1 MQFKEI
7 PLTPV
12 NKTFGEIMSN
22 DKSYIVPNFQRDYS
36 WEIEQITELW
46 QDIERMRSEKIQHFM
61 GYLVLQSQDSKKF
74 EIVDGQ
80 QRITTITL
88 IIIAVLARLK
98 KIIASGHETKKNEVR
113 REEIHKRYL
122 GVLNLT
128 TLRTAPKL
136 ILNRTNS
143 KHFKAII
150 SYPYGIPTKRGITAT
165 SNRKI
170 NKAFEFFENVIKGYT
185 SEALAQLVESIGAGL
200 LFTTIAVGDDLDA
213 YLVFETLNAR
223 GLHLAIPDLLKNYLL
238 SILSSDKEKITDADI
253 EEFEQIWA
261 GILDQLGEANFT
273 SFLRSYEGM
282 STRLRPTKELYRVLR
297 NKLSRDK
304 QDKVVPYVCHL
315 ENYATIY
322 AALQD
327 PGDGFWSE
335 HSPVYK
341 QCIEDL
347 RTLDVFN
354 IKTPL
359 SLMMASYTNFT
370 PTQFVKIVKWLAV
383 ISIRY
388 NIIGERMPNLQEKI
402 YNDISMYITSNKP
415 QGIQGVKSRLLDK
428 VYPRDEKFVA
438 DFSLKTMPSRQSNTK
453 AKYLLLQIEKYLSG
467 GDELPVNLTVEHIL
481 PAKPN
486 DAWREYFGLE
496 NYNEAIGRLGNMTLL
511 SRSKNMAQES
521 FAEKKETLRKSPCKI
536 NNKIAAYDAWD
547 IDTLNKH
554 QKWLAA
560 QAKAVWQIR

>member
-22 DKSYIVPNFQRDYS
+22 DKSYKVPNFQRDYS

-74 EIVDGQ
+74 EVVDGQ

-98 KIIASGHETKKNEVR
+98 EIINGGHETEDNTERQK
-113 REEIHKRYL
+113 EIHKRYL
-122 GVLNLT
+122 GVLNLA
-128 TLRTAPKL
+128 TLSTAPKL
-136 ILNRTNS
+136 ILNRIN
-143 KHFKAII
+143 KEHFEEII
-150 SYPYGIPTKRGITAT
+150 DYPYGIPKKRGITA

-170 NKAFEFFENVIKGYT
+170 NKAFEFFENVIKEYN
-185 SEALAQLVESIGAGL
+185 SEALAQLIESISDGF
-200 LFTTIAVGDDLDA
+200 LFTTIAVRDDLDA

-238 SILSSDKEKITDADI
+238 SILSSNKEKATDADI
-253 EEFEQIWA
+253 EDFERMWA
-261 GILDQLGEANFT
+261 GILDQLGETNFT

-282 STRLRPTKELYRVLR
+282 FTRLRQTKELYRVLKNER
-297 NKLSRDK
+297 FRDK
-304 QDKVVPYVCHL
+304 QAKVVPYIRDL
-315 ENYATIY
+315 KKYAAIY
-322 AALQD
+322 AALQNPD
-327 PGDGFWSE
+327 DGFWSE
-335 HSPVYK
+335 YGGPVYK

-347 RTLDVFN
+347 RTLHVFK

-359 SLMMASYTNFT
+359 SLMMAAYTNFT
-370 PTQFVKIVKWLAV
+370 ATQFVKIIKWLAV

-388 NIIGERMPNLQEKI
+388 NVIGERMPNFQEKI
-402 YNDISMYITSNKP
+402 YNDISMYITSDKP
-415 QGIQGVKSRLLDK
+415 QGIQGVKSKLLA
-428 VYPRDEKFVA
+428 VYPSDEKFVE
-438 DFSLKTMPSRQSNTK
+438 DFSRKTMPSRQSNTK
-453 AKYLLLQIEKYLSG
+453 ARHLLLQIEKHLSKG
-467 GDELPVNLTVEHIL
+467 SESLADLTVEHIL
-481 PAKPN
+481 PANPN
-486 DAWREYFGLE
+486 DAWQEYFGLE
-496 NYNEAIGRLGNMTLL
+496 NYNEAIDRLGNMTLL
-511 SRSKNMAQES
+511 SGTNNMAQET
-521 FAEKKETLRKSPCKI
+521 FTEKKEVLRKSPCKI

-547 IDTLNKH
+547 MDTLNEY